1 MGRRVG
7 QVFRAIVT
15 EVLILAFGA
24 ALALLM
30 VIAVLRALG
39 WVVLP

>member
-1 MGRRVG
+1 MVRFILAVVRE
-7 QVFRAIVT
+7 II
-15 EVLILAFGA
+15 ILAFGA

-30 VIAVLRALG
+30 AIAVLRALG